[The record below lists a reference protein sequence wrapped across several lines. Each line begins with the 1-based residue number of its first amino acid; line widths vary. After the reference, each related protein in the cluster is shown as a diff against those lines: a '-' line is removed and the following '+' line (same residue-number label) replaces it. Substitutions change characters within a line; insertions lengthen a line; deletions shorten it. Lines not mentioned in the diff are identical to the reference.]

1 MSALKRYSTTMIVL
15 HWTLAVFILAAL
27 FLGAIVLDKMENTNP
42 QKILLLSTHVI
53 VGAGILLFT
62 LLRLFVRLTRPQ
74 PAQAP
79 NVNKI
84 MELTATG
91 VHYLLYL
98 FTILTTI
105 AGLRLAIAA
114 DLPAILF
121 SHVGV
126 LPKDFESYP
135 AHELHDIFA
144 MLLLATIGLH
154 VAAALFHQFILKDSL
169 FSRMWLSKE
178 K

>member
-1 MSALKRYSTTMIVL
+1 MYKLKRYSTTMIVL
-15 HWTLAVFILAAL
+15 HWVLAIFILAAL
-27 FLGAIVLDKMENTNP
+27 FMGAIVLDEMENTNP
-42 QKILLLSTHVI
+42 QKILLLSVHVI

-62 LLRLFVRLTRPQ
+62 LLWLFVRLTRPQ
-74 PAQAP
+74 PAPAS

-84 MELTATG
+84 MALTATG
-91 VHYLLYL
+91 VHYFLYL
-98 FTILTTI
+98 FTILTTL

-126 LPKDFESYP
+126 LPKDFESY
-135 AHELHDIFA
+135 AAYELHDIFA

-154 VAAALFHQFILKDSL
+154 VAAALFHQFILKDGL